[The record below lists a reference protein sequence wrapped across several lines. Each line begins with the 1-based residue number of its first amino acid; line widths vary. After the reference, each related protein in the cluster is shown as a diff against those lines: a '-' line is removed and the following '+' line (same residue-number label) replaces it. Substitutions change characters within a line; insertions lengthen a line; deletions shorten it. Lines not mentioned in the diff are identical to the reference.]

1 MDNLIIETK
10 GLTKYYGNTAAVRDV
25 DLHVRKGEIYALL
38 GRNGAGKTTIMKML
52 LGLSSISKGSIHMF
66 GKPLDGN
73 KKEFLGRIGV
83 MIETPGFY
91 PNLTAAENLE
101 ILADLRG
108 YVKRNAI
115 EESLEKVGLPY
126 QDKKLFSE
134 FSLGMKQRL
143 GIAAAIIH
151 DPEVLILD
159 EPING
164 LDPIG
169 VMETRNFIRALSQDY
184 GKTILLSSHIL
195 SEIELL
201 ADSIGIIDKGILL
214 EESSYEELKRRNMH
228 YILLSVE
235 PAETVIHMLEEELHV
250 KDYRVTGKGDIQI
263 FDTGIQTRDI
273 VRLLAGRNIY
283 VDAIN
288 KCSDSL
294 EDYFKR
300 MTGGEGIG

>member
-108 YVKRNAI
+108 YIKRNAI

-273 VRLLAGRNIY
+273 VRFLAGRNIY

>member
-126 QDKKLFSE
+126 QDN
-134 FSLGMKQRL
+134 
-143 GIAAAIIH
+143 
-151 DPEVLILD
+151 

-273 VRLLAGRNIY
+273 VRFLAGRNIY

>member
-66 GKPLDGN
+66 GKTLDGN

-273 VRLLAGRNIY
+273 VRFLAGRNIY

>member
-1 MDNLIIETK
+1 MIIETK

-25 DLHVRKGEIYALL
+25 DLHVRKGEIYAIL

-273 VRLLAGRNIY
+273 VRFLAGRNIY

-300 MTGGEGIG
+300 ITGGEGIG

>member
-159 EPING
+159 EPITG

-273 VRLLAGRNIY
+273 VRFLAGRNIY